1 MPEVVRVSSAD
12 PDTMETLEIFKN
24 RRGYATYSE
33 ALDKLVQRAKEA
45 GLHLADRPTTPA
57 AHAANAT

>member
-1 MPEVVRVSSAD
+1 
-12 PDTMETLEIFKN
+12 METLEIFKN